1 MKRILLTGI
10 LIFKGL
16 AFANEQDINFD
27 ELKQNLKIEQQII
40 FDEIFDLNEKLID
53 SYKVELKYLST
64 SDFSYNEK
72 VKFLELKIK
81 ELEKDKDSEIQKL
94 KKDLIKNPKRY
105 KIGSEGTSS
114 LI

>member
-1 MKRILLTGI
+1 MKKFLLIGI
-10 LIFKGL
+10 LIFNEL
-16 AFANEQDINFD
+16 AFANEQDTNFD

-53 SYKVELKYLST
+53 SYKVDLKNLNT

-81 ELEKDKDSEIQKL
+81 ELEEDKNSEIQKL

-105 KIGSEGTSS
+105 KIDSEGTSS

>member
-1 MKRILLTGI
+1 MKRILLIGI